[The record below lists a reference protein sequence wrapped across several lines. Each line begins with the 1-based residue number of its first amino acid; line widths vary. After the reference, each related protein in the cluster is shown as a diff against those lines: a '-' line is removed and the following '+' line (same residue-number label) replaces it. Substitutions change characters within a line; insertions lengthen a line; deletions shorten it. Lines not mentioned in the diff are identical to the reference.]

1 MDETTGS
8 GSDRRI
14 HPRTGI
20 ELNVEYKKLN
30 TFFHDYTK
38 NISRGGTF
46 IKTPKPLEVGTEFV
60 FKLRV
65 PELMEPLSLR
75 GLVKWIVSEEDAG
88 KDPEKPEAGMG
99 IQFLYESEEDR
110 LRVETTVERL
120 MKKHLGEVAVSKL
133 INKP

>member
-8 GSDRRI
+8 GSDRRG

-65 PELMEPLSLR
+65 PELLEPLSLR
-75 GLVKWIVSEEDAG
+75 GQVKWVVSEQDVG

-110 LRVETTVERL
+110 LRVEATVERL